1 MFASK
6 KIYRMMNVTAQR
18 AKELDNAE
26 EDKEFINI
34 DNDNE
39 ELAETDESLLAVL
52 DFIKTESEL
61 QVHDVVAAKRTN
73 STNPY
78 VEENFQRLLR
88 TEIENNL
95 AMQKRE
101 LSNVVESPEDLKQN
115 MCLEDHNYAF
125 APQNFKHP
133 VSVAAFLKLAQVE
146 KKSANPPPEGSPKV
160 EVENVYNRL
169 KTQLKEESFSNA
181 CSSKRIDNHKKP
193 LKRTISPE
201 VASKQCN
208 ENTIDSKGFLK
219 IRKPDLINV
228 LFKETM
234 GANDRFEGSADN
246 YTKDGEVQLTQFKTK
261 LETGKTRGEQQQVNT
276 NFEYAKNTIDTL
288 QSTNSE
294 IQSLKCQTAQ
304 FERIQKQRRSS
315 AKGKKQNMGHF
326 VSPLNSNQNTS
337 KTSMCSESSKIT
349 ERQLQSD
356 KGKKACMANASRS
369 SESKIETQKRP
380 YPLKARANINEQINN
395 SVHGRSTTRSANIT
409 FKPTTCSNLRSNLIT
424 FSTKSVSKTNL
435 NSPTCCLSQV
445 KPLDSAKVFR
455 PNNANEE
462 RLAASNNLTNVNKP
476 EGNFCFNEGR
486 KAKVYQKPPPDV
498 LMKTITPLT
507 KNSCC
512 KKMRQTL
519 VESSAEENRNE
530 SLQMTNASDP
540 IISSNFQFASQRE
553 RASLNSSEISS
564 LESNWN
570 SNSKEVASQLVSS
583 AKLFAQSSKKK
594 KQVKKKSNFTEIIEY
609 AIRNKLV
616 DYKNVT
622 SIQNNEDFD
631 VIINLYNSQREGG
644 IKYANNKRARK
655 RISARVRY
663 KLKLKDPM
671 FRNID
676 GNESLDDNENT
687 PTSSSK
693 MGNISKT
700 SDETSE
706 SVKPPSPLDKPPLKN
721 ALYFALHSGLITSD
735 EFNKCQSAQENL
747 QAVLSVLNEK
757 IKNNLEIYHKTLKM
771 RKMIVNGLA
780 KYCSKNEQD
789 SSRSVNN
796 KLELAVFHLDHKNT
810 LSNNSPPFNSPTSSM
825 DHTNEQTPD
834 SLLSEEEIPYFIMP
848 MPNYGQ
854 TDCSAVAEI

>member
-1 MFASK
+1 
-6 KIYRMMNVTAQR
+6 MMNVTAQR
-18 AKELDNAE
+18 VKELDNAE

-34 DNDNE
+34 DNDNDE
-39 ELAETDESLLAVL
+39 ITETDESLLAVL

-61 QVHDVVAAKRTN
+61 QAHDVMTAKKTN
-73 STNPY
+73 PTNPY
-78 VEENFQRLLR
+78 VEENFQKLLR
-88 TEIENNL
+88 AEIENNL

-101 LSNVVESPEDLKQN
+101 VSDAVESSEDLKQN

-125 APQNFKHP
+125 APKNFKHP
-133 VSVAAFLKLAQVE
+133 VSANAFLKLAHVE
-146 KKSANPPPEGSPKV
+146 KGLANPQHEGSLKV
-160 EVENVYNRL
+160 EVENVYNHL
-169 KTQLKEESFSNA
+169 KTQLKDESFSNA
-181 CSSKRIDNHKKP
+181 CSPKRIDNYKKP

-201 VASKQCN
+201 IANKQCN
-208 ENTIDSKGFLK
+208 ENTIDSKGLLK
-219 IRKPDLINV
+219 IRKPDSINV
-228 LFKETM
+228 LFKET
-234 GANDRFEGSADN
+234 DRFEGNADN
-246 YTKDGEVQLTQFKTK
+246 YTKDDEGQLTQLKTK
-261 LETGKTRGEQQQVNT
+261 LETGRARGEQQQANINLI

-315 AKGKKQNMGHF
+315 TKGKSQNRGHF
-326 VSPLNSNQNTS
+326 ISPLNSNQS
-337 KTSMCSESSKIT
+337 AKTSRCSESSKIT

-356 KGKKACMANASRS
+356 KGKSVS
-369 SESKIETQKRP
+369 QSKIETQKRLNS
-380 YPLKARANINEQINN
+380 LKARANLNEQLSS
-395 SVHGRSTTRSANIT
+395 SVYKGSTNRSANIT

-424 FSTKSVSKTNL
+424 FSTKSLSKTNL

-445 KPLDSAKVFR
+445 KPLDSANVFR
-455 PNNANEE
+455 PNKSNEE
-462 RLAASNNLTNVNKP
+462 RLAATNNLTNVNKS
-476 EGNFCFNEGR
+476 EGNFSFNDGH
-486 KAKVYQKPPPDV
+486 KAKIYQKPPPDL
-498 LMKTITPLT
+498 LMKTITALT
-507 KNSCC
+507 KNSCY
-512 KKMRQTL
+512 KKMRPTL
-519 VESSAEENRNE
+519 VESSVEKNRNE
-530 SLQMTNASDP
+530 SLQVINASNP
-540 IISSNFQFASQRE
+540 ISSSNFQFASQRE
-553 RASLNSSEISS
+553 NVSLNSSEIAS

-570 SNSKEVASQLVSS
+570 SNANSNSKEIASQLISS

-676 GNESLDDNENT
+676 ANESINDNENT

-693 MGNISKT
+693 MDDIAKT
-700 SDETSE
+700 PDETSE
-706 SVKPPSPLDKPPLKN
+706 SVKPQSPFDKPPLKN

-757 IKNNLEIYHKTLKM
+757 MKNNLEIYQKTLKM

-796 KLELAVFHLDHKNT
+796 KLELAAFRLNHLNSKPKTNI
-810 LSNNSPPFNSPTSSM
+810 LSNNSPSFNSPTSSM
-825 DHTNEQTPD
+825 DHTNEQTRD

-848 MPNYGQ
+848 IPNYGQ

>member
-6 KIYRMMNVTAQR
+6 KMYRMMNVTAQR
-18 AKELDNAE
+18 VKELDNAE
-26 EDKEFINI
+26 EDKEFISI

-39 ELAETDESLLAVL
+39 ELTETDESLLAVL

-61 QVHDVVAAKRTN
+61 QAHDVMVAKRTN
-73 STNPY
+73 PSNPY
-78 VEENFQRLLR
+78 VEENFQKLLR

-95 AMQKRE
+95 AMEKRE
-101 LSNVVESPEDLKQN
+101 LSNAVESSEDVKQN

-133 VSVAAFLKLAQVE
+133 VSVGVAFLKLAQGE
-146 KKSANPPPEGSPKV
+146 KESANPQPEGNPNV

-181 CSSKRIDNHKKP
+181 CSSKRIENYKKP

-201 VASKQCN
+201 IASKQSN
-208 ENTIDSKGFLK
+208 ENTIDSK
-219 IRKPDLINV
+219 
-228 LFKETM
+228 
-234 GANDRFEGSADN
+234 A
-246 YTKDGEVQLTQFKTK
+246 
-261 LETGKTRGEQQQVNT
+261 
-276 NFEYAKNTIDTL
+276 
-288 QSTNSE
+288 
-294 IQSLKCQTAQ
+294 
-304 FERIQKQRRSS
+304 
-315 AKGKKQNMGHF
+315 
-326 VSPLNSNQNTS
+326 
-337 KTSMCSESSKIT
+337 
-349 ERQLQSD
+349 
-356 KGKKACMANASRS
+356 
-369 SESKIETQKRP
+369 
-380 YPLKARANINEQINN
+380 
-395 SVHGRSTTRSANIT
+395 
-409 FKPTTCSNLRSNLIT
+409 
-424 FSTKSVSKTNL
+424 
-435 NSPTCCLSQV
+435 
-445 KPLDSAKVFR
+445 KPLDSAKLLR

-462 RLAASNNLTNVNKP
+462 RLVTNNNLTNVNEP
-476 EGNFCFNEGR
+476 EGNFCFNEAR
-486 KAKVYQKPPPDV
+486 KAKVYQKPPPDL
-498 LMKTITPLT
+498 LMKTITALT
-507 KNSCC
+507 KNSCY
-512 KKMRQTL
+512 KKMRPTL
-519 VESSAEENRNE
+519 VESSAEINRNE
-530 SLQMTNASDP
+530 SLQITNASNP
-540 IISSNFQFASQRE
+540 IISSNFQLASQRE
-553 RASLNSSEISS
+553 KVSLDSS
-564 LESNWN
+564 N
-570 SNSKEVASQLVSS
+570 SNSNSNLNSKEIASQLISS
-583 AKLFAQSSKKK
+583 AKLFAQSNNKKKK

-631 VIINLYNSQREGG
+631 VIINLYNSQREDG
-644 IKYANNKRARK
+644 IKYATNKAKIKNNKRARK

-671 FRNID
+671 FEDID
-676 GNESLDDNENT
+676 GNESLNDNENM

-693 MGNISKT
+693 MDDISKT
-700 SDETSE
+700 ADETPE

-780 KYCSKNEQD
+780 KYCSKNEED
-789 SSRSVNN
+789 SSRSAVNN
-796 KLELAVFHLDHKNT
+796 KLELAVFHLDHLNSKPKTNT